1 MFSGGWDS
9 NDFRDGLFSLEFG
22 IDLSSTAS
30 TTLFA
35 PSPSTIAT
43 PTTSQSPGQGSAFS
57 AEEHNTWES
66 TSSSHQRSSGLP
78 APETSSPSTTSWE
91 AHVTT
96 AASGRVITAA
106 TSELISMF
114 SAGAIPSGT
123 GLYCSGSSATVSG
136 LCYPGNPHNQTT
148 WTLPKGSLT
157 LAPKSSQG
165 SNQLTTSKTR
175 QTAQGSL
182 RTQPPLG
189 AQPTRAVISSADQ
202 GSVSYGP
209 TTYIAFLICGLILA

>member
-9 NDFRDGLFSLEFG
+9 NELGEGLFSLEFG

-30 TTLFA
+30 STLFA
-35 PSPSTIAT
+35 SSPSTITT
-43 PTTSQSPGQGSAFS
+43 PTKTQSQGQGSAFS
-57 AEEHNTWES
+57 AEEHNTWET
-66 TSSSHQRSSGLP
+66 TSSSHQRSNGLP
-78 APETSSPSTTSWE
+78 APATSSPSTTSWE

-96 AASGRVITAA
+96 AASGKLITTA
-106 TSELISMF
+106 TRELISMF

-123 GLYCSGSSATVSG
+123 GLYCSGNSATASG
-136 LCYPGNPHNQTT
+136 LCYPGNSHNQTT

-165 SNQLTTSKTR
+165 SNQLTSKTR

-182 RTQPPLG
+182 RTQPSLG

-202 GSVSYGP
+202 VSVSYGP
-209 TTYIAFLICGLILA
+209 IISIAFLICGLILA